1 MALLDLKSGVEQTR
15 GGKKK
20 TARPAKTA
28 PASFADEKNSD
39 VKFAHVKNADE
50 KRASE
55 ENRVDFR
62 NLPDPQRTLERV
74 IFLLKNK
81 NLKPAFR
88 IAAAI
93 LVKEFE
99 GNDTHY
105 LRLKMS
111 ELLPDAE
118 GYTTRTR
125 TGTLDALKAEGLIE
139 KKYINHTGMD
149 ITLLF

>member
-20 TARPAKTA
+20 TVIVAHASRA
-28 PASFADEKNSD
+28 PEKDNDVKPSSEKIADEKQ
-39 VKFAHVKNADE
+39 AGE
-50 KRASE
+50 KIK
-55 ENRVDFR
+55 VDFR
-62 NLPDPQRTLERV
+62 NLSDPQRTLKR
-74 IFLLKNK
+74 IMFLLKNK

-111 ELLPDAE
+111 ELLPESE

-125 TGTLDALKAEGLIE
+125 TGTLDALKDEGLIE